1 MNVRN
6 RLTFVFVIAVATIAS
21 AGIADPVSAE
31 CLADGGQEAASRAVQ
46 PSREPLTADEIT
58 AAIGSDADARAV
70 MSMFLA
76 EAFRP
81 SGSPRTEY
89 VLRNQ
94 MRDEW
99 LPTVEGVEIVQ
110 LSDAD
115 AAARWAT
122 CRSYMVIT
130 LVARQNNGSVRAIRA
145 PKCSAS
151 ARGTDFAIRDGE
163 WRAVS
168 SGIGSGFAGM
178 PADCVPCLKP

>member
-6 RLTFVFVIAVATIAS
+6 GLAFVFVIAVATIAT
-21 AGIADPVSAE
+21 AGITDPVSAE
-31 CLADGGQEAASRAVQ
+31 CLADDGQAAASRAVQ
-46 PSREPLTADEIT
+46 PSRQPLTADRIA
-58 AAIGSDADARAV
+58 AAIGSDADARTV
-70 MSMFLA
+70 MSMFLTD
-76 EAFRP
+76 AFRP
-81 SGSPRTEY
+81 AGSARTEY

-122 CRSYMVIT
+122 CQSYMVIS
-130 LVARQNNGSVRAIRA
+130 VVRQSNGSVRVIRS

-168 SGIGSGFAGM
+168 RGIGSGFAGI
-178 PADCVPCLKP
+178 PADCVPCIKP